1 MVRGRVNIH
10 EASLSGPQSPKPGL
24 NQKVVMSGDEYSNT
38 RGSCVG
44 WDFSQKTSSLQWEAF
59 PAPAAFLCPNPHA
72 SLPPSV
78 HHLLKSSPFLSFGF
92 CLPSLTLWPPSHPF
106 IPPIPHTHRHTQNLN
121 FLRKSRLLASIN
133 SILLCVFA
141 QRNACLWFIHTA
153 RDP

>member
-1 MVRGRVNIH
+1 MH

-24 NQKVVMSGDEYSNT
+24 NQKVIMSGDEYSNT

-72 SLPPSV
+72 SLPHSV

-92 CLPSLTLWPPSHPF
+92 CLPSLTLWPPSHPS
-106 IPPIPHTHRHTQNLN
+106 IPPIPHTHRHTKKN